1 MKNKDLINL
10 LDQFNPDDEVCIE
23 IKECITNQFVDS
35 SYDIGFS
42 KNDYDQLVLVISVEK
57 GKFDKIKY

>member
-10 LDQFNPDDEVCIE
+10 LEQFNPDNEVCIE

-35 SYDIGFS
+35 TYDIGFE
-42 KNDYDQLVLVISVEK
+42 KNDYDQLVLVVSVEK
-57 GKFDKIKY
+57 GKFDNIKY